1 MKKLIDILYKVKISK
16 VVGSTILDIN
26 NISIDSREINSGDLF
41 IAINGV
47 YLNGH
52 EYISKAIENGA
63 IAIVCEYLP
72 DFLINDITY
81 IQVES
86 ARDSLSIISSN
97 YYDNPS
103 SKLKLVG
110 ITGTNGKTT
119 VATLLFNL
127 FYSAGFIVGLIST
140 VVNRFNDKE

>member
-1 MKKLIDILYKVKISK
+1 MKKLKDILYKVKISK
-16 VVGSTILDIN
+16 VVGSTIFDIN

-72 DFLINDITY
+72 DFLKNDIITH
-81 IQVES
+81 ILCL
-86 ARDSLSIISSN
+86 LSIN
-97 YYDNPS
+97 YNY
-103 SKLKLVG
+103 
-110 ITGTNGKTT
+110 
-119 VATLLFNL
+119 
-127 FYSAGFIVGLIST
+127 
-140 VVNRFNDKE
+140 